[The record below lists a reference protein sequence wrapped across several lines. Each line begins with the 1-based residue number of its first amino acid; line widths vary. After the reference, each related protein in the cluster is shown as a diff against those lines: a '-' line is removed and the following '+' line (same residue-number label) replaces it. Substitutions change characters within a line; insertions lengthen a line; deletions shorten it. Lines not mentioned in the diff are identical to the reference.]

1 MYVLRGRK
9 RTDYYLYMDAFILT
23 ERWTSGHYALI
34 HMYYRDAFIRTCD
47 VMFHAYFGHDA
58 FTDSFLCDNTLPYTW
73 HCMVHTWRWHIFAF
87 LYDVSI
93 SILERQGSFTHSCVW
108 WDSITRDTWYSFTF
122 LYYIKMYLH
131 FPSYIK
137 KESSYSFLFLH
148 AYTHVYSE
156 EDTKFVTWHIHSN
169 VFFGRIHSYMWHDV
183 IYVTWCLIYT
193 YIFRYD
199 TCINWFSCGVEV
211 FHTCESDVWQRII
224 HTCSI
229 TQMCNCV
236 SVLYCTHTGT
246 CLYTERECV
255 LSYLHT
261 YMHVD
266 MHM

>member
-9 RTDYYLYMDAFILT
+9 RTHYYLYMDAFILT

-93 SILERQGSFTHSCVW
+93 SILERQGLFTHSCVW

-156 EDTKFVTWHIHSN
+156 ED
-169 VFFGRIHSYMWHDV
+169 RIHDMTHPFKRIFWTDPF
-183 IYVTWCLIYT
+183 IYVTWCYICDMMFDIYV
-193 YIFRYD
+193 YFPL
-199 TCINWFSCGVEV
+199 W
-211 FHTCESDVWQRII
+211 H
-224 HTCSI
+224 
-229 TQMCNCV
+229 
-236 SVLYCTHTGT
+236 LY
-246 CLYTERECV
+246 
-255 LSYLHT
+255 
-261 YMHVD
+261 
-266 MHM
+266 

>member
-1 MYVLRGRK
+1 MYSHVGQDSSYFGLDLWLRLCILSRFDLTYVRVK
-9 RTDYYLYMDAFILT
+9 REKTYTLLFIQDAFILT

-93 SILERQGSFTHSCVW
+93 SILERQGLFTHSCVW

-137 KESSYSFLFLH
+137 KESSYSVLFLH

-156 EDTKFVTWHIHSN
+156 EDRNWWHDTSIQTYFLDGFIH
-169 VFFGRIHSYMWHDV
+169 IWHDV
-183 IYVTWCLIYT
+183 W
-193 YIFRYD
+193 YIR
-199 TCINWFSCGVEV
+199 IFSVMTRV
-211 FHTCESDVWQRII
+211 LTDSDV
-224 HTCSI
+224 
-229 TQMCNCV
+229 
-236 SVLYCTHTGT
+236 G
-246 CLYTERECV
+246 
-255 LSYLHT
+255 
-261 YMHVD
+261 
-266 MHM
+266 